1 MTKEDLENEMIQY
14 EDEYADMC
22 EFNCFS
28 EEVSK
33 KYLKKIEEIERKL
46 KALKSGN

>member
-1 MTKEDLENEMIQY
+1 MTKEDLENEMIRY

-28 EEVSK
+28 EKASK

-46 KALKSGN
+46 KALRNSN